1 MGSSSITL
9 SIFHHLLQLGL
20 KTNQSI
26 LSCLEIFL
34 ESSEYDLI
42 RPLCCLGLVLGQGP
56 LDLPWD
62 AGLVRPQ
69 GPSGLGS
76 VGSRGSRS
84 VPRPDA
90 WVLVCQRAAWGSH
103 LYKEDSGAA
112 CQHPCWETEKRRHG
126 AQHTG
131 ILRPCQHLS
140 LSLPRD
146 HGKIRDSP
154 AERSNP
160 HLPNFTVYRK
170 HLDLAR
176 A

>member
-1 MGSSSITL
+1 MKNIQLKKQQQQYLGSRSITL

-84 VPRPDA
+84 VPRLDA
-90 WVLVCQRAAWGSH
+90 WALVCQRAAWGSPPVQGGQWGC
-103 LYKEDSGAA
+103 LPA
-112 CQHPCWETEKRRHG
+112 
-126 AQHTG
+126 
-131 ILRPCQHLS
+131 S
-140 LSLPRD
+140 LLGD
-146 HGKIRDSP
+146 
-154 AERSNP
+154 
-160 HLPNFTVYRK
+160 
-170 HLDLAR
+170 
-176 A
+176 